1 MGTHSQRLT
10 EEHQLSRHRLTEPES
25 PTNTHLGSHNTYIH
39 RLTVSHRHTGSQ
51 RHTGSHRNTG

>member
-39 RLTVSHRHTGSQ
+39 RLTVSQ
-51 RHTGSHRNTG
+51 RHTDLHRLTGS